1 MLLKSFLNSWLPVIN
16 KILSAPMRTFSPQ
29 RNTVAIKFFNRCC
42 FLPILCVLSLIYI
55 SVALF
60 SPLIYPSA
68 INCCYTMVS
77 PHLQVIL
84 PINKTYILDVNYSH
98 FVWFASFPCVK
109 RYLRPRMPPFSAD
122 DESLTEVITMQIVL
136 CHHFYILQY
145 SIWFLRW
152 QHKSSPF
159 FLSPPCKVDLNR
171 LYDDV
176 KRYSCTPRNYSVN
189 LREELRITSAVFFPR
204 CLLVKRCGGNCGCGT
219 DNWNSGCTCQAAKT
233 TQKLHEVGLRS
244 RIKDCPVHS
253 GCSVSFYLNRC
264 PAPFSA
270 TRLIEECL
278 TNKLCHSYK
287 TPTDL
292 LSQESSQSL

>member
-1 MLLKSFLNSWLPVIN
+1 MLP
-16 KILSAPMRTFSPQ
+16 
-29 RNTVAIKFFNRCC
+29 
-42 FLPILCVLSLIYI
+42 
-55 SVALF
+55 
-60 SPLIYPSA
+60 
-68 INCCYTMVS
+68 
-77 PHLQVIL
+77 
-84 PINKTYILDVNYSH
+84 
-98 FVWFASFPCVK
+98 
-109 RYLRPRMPPFSAD
+109 
-122 DESLTEVITMQIVL
+122 
-136 CHHFYILQY
+136 
-145 SIWFLRW
+145 
-152 QHKSSPF
+152 
-159 FLSPPCKVDLNR
+159 
-171 LYDDV
+171 
-176 KRYSCTPRNYSVN
+176 PRNYSVN

-292 LSQESSQSL
+292 LSQESSQSLQSQKTWRGVWKAQSMMVRLIKQPLSSFISRSFIKKNKNIKKTARGFCVGLYRQHTRSLHNVTKQ